1 MRKNFIW
8 VSLAMVLGIFT
19 SFNALSYDGVI
30 KFRGT
35 IINNG
40 CTISS
45 SGGKE
50 QTIDFGKISKS
61 ALGSTLGTVAITK
74 SFSIELTS
82 CPGSA
87 VGIEFIGTKDA
98 HDPTLYSTKVS
109 GAGILL
115 AKDNGTKIDANTKVS
130 GYTITAQKATIP
142 LIAKLQSTHTTIG
155 DGEINSD
162 VNFTL
167 IYP

>member
-8 VSLAMVLGIFT
+8 ASLIIVLGIFT

-45 SGGKE
+45 SGKD
-50 QTIDFGKISKS
+50 QTVNFGKISKS
-61 ALGSTLGTVAITK
+61 ALGSTPGTVAITK

-82 CPGSA
+82 CPGST
-87 VGIEFIGTKDA
+87 VDIEFIGIKDA
-98 HDPTLYSTKVS
+98 HNPTLYSTGVS

-115 AKDNGTKIDANTKVS
+115 AKNDGTKIDANTKIPD
-130 GYTITAQKATIP
+130 YAITGGNASIA
-142 LIAKLQSTHTTIG
+142 LIAKLQSTNTTIG
-155 DGEINSD
+155 NGTISSD

>member
-8 VSLAMVLGIFT
+8 ASLAMVLGIFT

-45 SGGKE
+45 GKD
-50 QTIDFGKISKS
+50 QTVDFGKISKS
-61 ALGSTLGTVAITK
+61 ALGSTPGTVAITK

-82 CPGSA
+82 CPGST
-87 VGIEFIGTKDA
+87 VDIEFIGEKDRN
-98 HDPTLYSTKVS
+98 DSTLYSTTVS

-115 AKDNGTKIDANTKVS
+115 AKNDGTKINANTKAS
-130 GYTITAQKATIP
+130 GYTITTQKATIP
-142 LIAKLQSTHTTIG
+142 LIAKLQSTHATVG
-155 DGEINSD
+155 DGAIHSD